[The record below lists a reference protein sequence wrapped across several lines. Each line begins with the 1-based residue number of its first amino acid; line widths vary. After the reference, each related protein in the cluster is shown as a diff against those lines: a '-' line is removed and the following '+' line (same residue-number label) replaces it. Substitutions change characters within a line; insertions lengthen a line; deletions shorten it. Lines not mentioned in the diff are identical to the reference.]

1 MYPSKKTINLKN
13 IQTLKIQEI
22 WKKMKRPNLQIV
34 GIEEVEEIL
43 KVKIIEK
50 YFNKVIEKK
59 SLNLKRKVPI
69 KV

>member
-1 MYPSKKTINLKN
+1 MYQSKKTINLKN

-22 WKKMKRPNLQIV
+22 WKMMKRPNLQIV

-50 YFNKVIEKK
+50 YFNKVIEK
-59 SLNLKRKVPI
+59 NLLI
-69 KV
+69 

>member
-22 WKKMKRPNLQIV
+22 WKKIKRPNLQIV

-59 SLNLKRKVPI
+59 IS
-69 KV
+69 